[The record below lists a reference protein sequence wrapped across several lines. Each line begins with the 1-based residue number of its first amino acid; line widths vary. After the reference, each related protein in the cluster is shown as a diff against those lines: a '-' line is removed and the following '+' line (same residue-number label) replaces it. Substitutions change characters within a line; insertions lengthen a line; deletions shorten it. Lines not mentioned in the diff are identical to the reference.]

1 MCWTTMAAGRP
12 ARRAA
17 AATVAGVGSRVR
29 ASTSTRT
36 GRRPACRMG
45 ATAPQKV
52 RLGVST
58 AAPGASRSARTA
70 SSIAAVPDDTTT
82 T

>member
-1 MCWTTMAAGRP
+1 MCWMIMAAGRP

-17 AATVAGVGSRVR
+17 CATVAGVGKNVS

-45 ATAPQKV
+45 ATAPQNV

-58 AAPGASRSARTA
+58 GGPGREAQR
-70 SSIAAVPDDTTT
+70 P
-82 T
+82 